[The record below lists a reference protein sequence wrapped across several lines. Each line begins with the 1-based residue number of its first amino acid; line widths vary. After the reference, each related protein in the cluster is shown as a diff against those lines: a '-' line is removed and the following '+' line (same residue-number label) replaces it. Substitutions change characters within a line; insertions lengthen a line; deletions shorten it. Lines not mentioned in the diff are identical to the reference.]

1 MNTEERVTL
10 LREMISCQYP
20 IQIRAYDADGNPLAE
35 VSEQAKQCYY
45 LFNISGGPEQMVNY
59 GKRLLEEPSDSLY
72 PLVMSDMLG
81 LMWVSV
87 YLVSEQKVKRIYL
100 FGPAFTSEASVGQ
113 LQRLIDKHNFS
124 IPLKRRIMGALNDIA
139 VITSPTLFQYAV
151 MLHYC
156 VTGEKIKNSDLCQE
170 PPGSSSWISNKE
182 DPTQNSGHLG
192 VWQNEQ
198 QLMRMIEE
206 GNLNYA
212 STINT
217 SRQISTGVKI
227 CVGDPLRQGKDSI
240 ITFIAISTRAAIRGG
255 LSPATAYNLNDY
267 YVQSVENCTTLTET
281 AHVGNLM
288 YQEFIQRVHKCK
300 ANGRLSPQIRGCCE
314 YIDNHICEKL
324 SLQDISSHLG
334 YTEYYLTRKFKKET
348 GKSINEYITE
358 KKIDYAKI
366 LLSTSSQ
373 SIQEISDTL
382 NYCSRS
388 YFSNTFQKITGTSPA
403 EYRLQNLRI

>member
-1 MNTEERVTL
+1 MTTEERVSL
-10 LREMISCQYP
+10 LQEMISCQYP
-20 IQIRAYDADGNPLAE
+20 IYIRTYDGEGNPLAE
-35 VSEQAKQCYY
+35 VPEQAKQCYY
-45 LFNISGGPEQMVNY
+45 LFNISGCPEQMISY
-59 GKRLLEEPSDSLY
+59 GKRLSLEPSGSLC

-87 YLVSEQKVKRIYL
+87 YLVENQSVNRIYL

-124 IPLKRRIMGALNDIA
+124 IPLKRRIMGALSDIS
-139 VITSPTLFQYAV
+139 VITSPTLFQFAV

-156 VTGEKIKNSDLCQE
+156 VTGQKIKNSDLCQE
-170 PPGSSSWISNKE
+170 PPSQPAWPGKE
-182 DPTQNSGHLG
+182 ETPQNSSHLG

-212 STINT
+212 STIH
-217 SRQISTGVKI
+217 SSQQLSSGVKI

-300 ANGRLSPQIRGCCE
+300 ANNQLSPQIRGCCE

-324 SLQDISSHLG
+324 SLQDIASHLG

-358 KKIDYAKI
+358 KKVDYAKI
-366 LLSTSSQ
+366 LLSTSTR

-388 YFSNTFQKITGTSPA
+388 YFSNTFQKIAGVSPA
-403 EYRLQNLRI
+403 EYRQQNIRI